1 MVDAVDRIVWDQDLI
16 STNNDSTNQ
25 ITLSEDEE
33 EFDLSPEDVLTEDQQ
48 NNYDEFKKHYEEV
61 IKAEIE
67 LLNKIDDEKKSR
79 LEKVEDDGDD
89 ENEND
94 KTASNDKSD
103 KNKISPKAKAFSVI
117 DRVIHAYVDDQ
128 SQKLLIIKDLSITP
142 ENIVEKN

>member
-79 LEKVEDDGDD
+79 LEKVEDDG
-89 ENEND
+89 
-94 KTASNDKSD
+94 ASS
-103 KNKISPKAKAFSVI
+103 
-117 DRVIHAYVDDQ
+117 
-128 SQKLLIIKDLSITP
+128 LC
-142 ENIVEKN
+142 

>member
-67 LLNKIDDEKKSR
+67 LLNKIDDEKKSS

-89 ENEND
+89 ENDN
-94 KTASNDKSD
+94 TASNDESY

-142 ENIVEKN
+142 EKIVEKN